1 MLLLLPRLKF
11 VFDHAG
17 KENPAL
23 KGSETTFLSRSEQTE
38 KLPNKASVQF
48 PLIREKEK
56 KKKLIMKLEE
66 KIIVQ
71 S

>member
-1 MLLLLPRLKF
+1 M
-11 VFDHAG
+11 FDHAG

-56 KKKLIMKLEE
+56 KKTHHEARGENHSAKLILNIK
-66 KIIVQ
+66 Q
-71 S
+71 QYR

>member
-56 KKKLIMKLEE
+56 KKLIMKLEE